1 MKRGRRF
8 WWANIASFLL
18 FAGFVLQIA
27 ACKAVVK
34 ENQPSEKEPDGD
46 SAKQPLTINELKS
59 GEYRS
64 EWSAK
69 GKINLS
75 DGIYQEKIAPDSA
88 TELVIKLS
96 DKVAF
101 GDLNGDEA
109 EDGAVM
115 LICDPGG
122 SGTFYEL
129 VAVINSKGKPQHAA
143 SVFLGDRL
151 KVEEVDISSGQI
163 VVKMVIHQPSDP
175 RCCPSLKVEQKYALH
190 GDSLVRQPVE
200 KKTGERR

>member
-88 TELVIKLS
+88 TELVIRLS

-101 GDLNGDEA
+101 GDLNGDGA
-109 EDGAVM
+109 EDAAVL
-115 LICDPGG
+115 LISDPGG
-122 SGTFYEL
+122 SGTFYDL
-129 VAVINSKGKPQHAA
+129 AAVINSNGKPQHAA
-143 SVFLGDRL
+143 SVFLGDRV
-151 KVEEVDISSGQI
+151 KVEEVSIRSAKI
-163 VVKMVIHQPSDP
+163 VVKMVIHQRTDPS
-175 RCCPSLKVEQKYALH
+175 CCPSLKVEQKYALKK
-190 GDSLVRQPVE
+190 DALVRQPVE
-200 KKTGERR
+200 TKSR